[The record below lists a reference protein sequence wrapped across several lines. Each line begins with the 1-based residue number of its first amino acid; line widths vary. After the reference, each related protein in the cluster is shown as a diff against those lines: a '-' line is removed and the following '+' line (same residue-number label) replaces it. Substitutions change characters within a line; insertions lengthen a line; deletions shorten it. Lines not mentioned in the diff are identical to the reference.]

1 MISEQFPALIV
12 VTPLI
17 LSFFIPIVGW
27 WRRSLCLPIVLT
39 ALSVSLIS
47 AIGML
52 HTVISHGTIHYW
64 LGMWEPPW
72 GIEYVVDHL
81 NALVLFFVSFISLM
95 AAIYSK
101 RSIEQELPE
110 HKIPQFYTL
119 FLLNVTGLIGIT
131 VTGDAFNLYVLVEI
145 ASFTAYGLV
154 AIGEEGAL
162 VASFR
167 YIVMGTIGACFY
179 LLGVGYLYIVTGSLN
194 MADLSNILPNLYHSK
209 VIIVAFAF
217 LIIGV
222 AIKMAFF
229 PLHAWLPDAY
239 TYAPSTVSAFMGP
252 LMTKVGAYV
261 LIRIMFTV
269 FKPEFSIEMLHV
281 TDIMAWFGVAAILF
295 GGLMALAQTDFK
307 RMLCY
312 VIVAE
317 IGYIVGGIGIANTTA
332 IKGAIFHILSDA
344 FMVACLF
351 FVAGMVMYK
360 TRGHNISDFKGIFK
374 KMPYTATIFMVGA
387 LAIIGVPPTCGFFG
401 KWYLLLGAIEAEH
414 WGFVIAL
421 LLSTLIMV
429 ALFFRVIS
437 KGLYVHVHALE
448 HASEPTG
455 HHSEPHY
462 DEAPL
467 SMLISAFVIAIAI
480 FLIGIF
486 NQAIFKNII
495 EFAIPPGI

>member
-1 MISEQFPALIV
+1 VISEQFPALIV

-17 LSFFIPIVGW
+17 LSFFIPVVGW
-27 WRRSLCLPIVLT
+27 WRKSLCLPIVLI
-39 ALSVSLIS
+39 ALSVCLVS
-47 AIGML
+47 AIGL
-52 HTVISHGTIHYW
+52 LQTVMTQGKIHYW

-81 NALVLFFVSFISLM
+81 NALVLVFVSFISLM
-95 AAIYSK
+95 VAIYSK
-101 RSIEQELPE
+101 RSIEKELPE

-119 FLLNVTGLIGIT
+119 FLLNITGLLGIT
-131 VTGDAFNLYVLVEI
+131 VTGDAFNLYVLLEI

-167 YIVMGTIGACFY
+167 YIVIGTIGACFY
-179 LLGVGYLYIVTGSLN
+179 LLGVGYLYIMTGSLN
-194 MADLSNILPNLYHSK
+194 MVDLSQILPNLYHSN
-209 VIIVAFAF
+209 VVLVAFTF

-229 PLHAWLPDAY
+229 PLHTWLPDAY
-239 TYAPSTVSAFMGP
+239 TYAPSTVSALFAP
-252 LMTKVGAYV
+252 TMTKVGAYV
-261 LIRIMFTV
+261 MVRIMFTV
-269 FKPEFSIEMLHV
+269 FEPEFSINMLPV
-281 TDIMAWFGVAAILF
+281 TDILAWFGSIAILF
-295 GGLMALAQTDFK
+295 GGIMALSQTDFK

-317 IGYIVGGIGIANTTA
+317 TGYIVGGIGIANATA

-344 FMVACLF
+344 FMMACLF
-351 FVAGMVMYK
+351 LVAGTIMYK
-360 TRGHNISDFKGIFK
+360 TNGHSISDFKGIFR

-401 KWYLLLGAIEAEH
+401 KWYLLLGGIEAKH
-414 WGFVIAL
+414 WGFVVAL
-421 LLSTLIMV
+421 LLCTLMMV
-429 ALFFRVIS
+429 ALFFRIIS
-437 KGLYVHVHALE
+437 KGLYIHALE
-448 HASEPTG
+448 HASEHTEF
-455 HHSEPHY
+455 HK

-467 SMLISAFVIAIAI
+467 SMLIPGFIIAIAI
-480 FLIGIF
+480 FLIGVF

-495 EFAIPPGI
+495 EFAIPPGL